1 MKWPLIKEVDLL
13 DSEIPTKRKLEILPT
28 LPFKVLESLFRKI
41 IGVGWVLISFYRS
54 IVRHVDHYARS
65 WFTNAVNFFKKL
77 NEIGDVF
84 KEVAAKNLIDGIVQ
98 EWKLLFGV
106 AHKINVLG
114 QLAVNAQIA
123 VSLDAP

>member
-1 MKWPLIKEVDLL
+1 MKWTLIKEVDLL
-13 DSEIPTKRKLEILPT
+13 NLEISPKWKLKILPV
-28 LPFKVLESLFRKI
+28 LSFKILKGLFGKI